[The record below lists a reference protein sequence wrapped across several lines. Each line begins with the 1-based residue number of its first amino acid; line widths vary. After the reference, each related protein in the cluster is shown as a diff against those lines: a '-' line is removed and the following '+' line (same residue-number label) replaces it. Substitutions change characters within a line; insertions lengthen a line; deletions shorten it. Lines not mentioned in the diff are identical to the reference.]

1 MLIISLAFKAY
12 LRKDAVYNF
21 ISSMIDI
28 MSKYCSD
35 IMKKHFNEELMMTK
49 ENNEVLKAL
58 LNVGSLT
65 MIMLIMMLK

>member
-1 MLIISLAFKAY
+1 
-12 LRKDAVYNF
+12 
-21 ISSMIDI
+21 
-28 MSKYCSD
+28 
-35 IMKKHFNEELMMTK
+35 MKKHFNEELMITK

>member
-1 MLIISLAFKAY
+1 
-12 LRKDAVYNF
+12 
-21 ISSMIDI
+21 
-28 MSKYCSD
+28 
-35 IMKKHFNEELMMTK
+35 MKKHFNEELMMTK

>member
-1 MLIISLAFKAY
+1 
-12 LRKDAVYNF
+12 
-21 ISSMIDI
+21 
-28 MSKYCSD
+28 
-35 IMKKHFNEELMMTK
+35 MKKQFNEELMMTK